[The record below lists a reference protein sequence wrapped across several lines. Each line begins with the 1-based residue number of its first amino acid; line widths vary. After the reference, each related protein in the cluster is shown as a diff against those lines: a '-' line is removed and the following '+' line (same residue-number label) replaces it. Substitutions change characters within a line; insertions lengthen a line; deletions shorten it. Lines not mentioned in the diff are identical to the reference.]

1 MADTIRVNLSL
12 NQARDL
18 IESTIVDGSVTGE
31 MIDEYVLKKDECT
44 CIVMVFE
51 KHYYRVANR
60 LTLTV
65 ILDDFNGM
73 TKVHMIGGGGGD
85 GLFRFDWGA
94 ADSFQDSVL
103 TVLEPYRR

>member
-1 MADTIRVNLSL
+1 MADTICVNLGL

-18 IESTIVDGSVTGE
+18 IESTIVDGSLTGE
-31 MIDEYVLKKDECT
+31 MIDQYQLKKEDCT

-103 TVLEPYRR
+103 SALEPYRG